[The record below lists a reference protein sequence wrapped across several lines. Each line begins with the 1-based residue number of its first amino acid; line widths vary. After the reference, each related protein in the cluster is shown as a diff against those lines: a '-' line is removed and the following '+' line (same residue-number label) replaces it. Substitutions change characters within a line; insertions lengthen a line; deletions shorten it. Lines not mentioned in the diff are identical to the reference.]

1 MTGNSSER
9 LPKRL
14 SVGAIGKRRLDQ
26 RGFSLLAVVVSAS
39 VMLASMGLAV
49 DVGRMFIVK
58 NELQR
63 FADASAM
70 AACRQLD
77 GTQTGLTEA
86 HKVALVGPLGDS
98 LPNGWNFDSAT
109 VSTVT
114 DNYGTTFSGGYD
126 SYATGLGSTTNSYRF
141 ISVKAQ
147 ATLPLYFL
155 RVIPGLPTVQAIDA
169 VATAGQ
175 QASNAVGNGGL
186 APFMPDAHDP
196 TDTRNFGFTPN
207 VPYTMKW
214 GNGSRN
220 TSCAGDVG
228 FNNPNPSSQHGFVDL
243 GQGNGN
249 SALRDVI
256 VYGGY
261 PNASSTP
268 STVYEGL
275 FLGGVPG
282 NRGSSIFGALQER
295 SNQDP
300 DQMSMTWEAYKSANT
315 GNNRRVITM
324 AIGDPSTWTGN
335 GNGTAKVIGFGN
347 FLLYPGATYTGSSGA
362 VCAIYIGPGSLN
374 NLSSG
379 GTDGT
384 KIYTTMM
391 YR

>member
-1 MTGNSSER
+1 
-9 LPKRL
+9 
-14 SVGAIGKRRLDQ
+14 
-26 RGFSLLAVVVSAS
+26 
-39 VMLASMGLAV
+39 MLASMGLAV
-49 DVGRMFIVK
+49 DVGRLFIVK
-58 NELQR
+58 NELQT
-63 FADASAM
+63 FADASAI
-70 AACRQLD
+70 AACQQLD
-77 GTQTGLTEA
+77 GTLTGITEA
-86 HKVALVGPLGDS
+86 HKVALVGPLGNT
-98 LPNGWNFDSAT
+98 LPNAWNFNTAT

-114 DNYGTTFSGGYD
+114 DTYADSFSGTYD
-126 SYATGLGSTTNSYRF
+126 SYATGSGSATNSYRF

-155 RVIPGLPTVQAIDA
+155 RVIPGLPTVQVVDA

-175 QASNAVGNGGL
+175 QASSAVGNGGL
-186 APFMPDAHDP
+186 QPFLPDAHDA
-196 TDTRNFGFTPN
+196 TDTRNFGFRPN
-207 VPYTMKW
+207 VAYTMKW
-214 GNGSRN
+214 GDGSRN

-249 SALRDVI
+249 SSLRGVI

-268 STVYEGL
+268 SSVYSGM
-275 FLGGVPG
+275 FLEGVPG
-282 NRGSSIFGALQER
+282 NRGSSIFDALQER

-300 DQMSMTWEAYKSANT
+300 DQTSMTWAAYQAADL

-324 AIGDPSTWTGN
+324 PIGDPATWTGN
-335 GNGTAKVIGFGN
+335 GNGTQKVIGFGN
-347 FLLYPGATYTGSSGA
+347 FLLLPEDMYEGSSGA
-362 VCAIYIGPGSLN
+362 ICAIYIGPGSLN